1 MGSGLSLA
9 LFPVALGIVMLGI
22 GLSLTV
28 EDFRRVARHPR
39 VVLICLGCQML
50 LLPVL
55 CLGLVTAFDLRPELA
70 VGMMLLAASPGG
82 STAGLYSHLFRGNVA
97 LNVSLTAINSVLAL
111 FTLPLIVNL
120 SVAGFA
126 GADATIG
133 LQFGKVVQVFA
144 LVLVPIAIGMLLRR
158 RFPTFAARMHRPVK
172 VVSVLVLAVVIVG
185 AVLGIRDDVLATLG
199 EIIVIVALFN
209 LVSLAVGYLAPRLL
223 RAGHRDSVA
232 SSFEIGL
239 HNATLAITIGMSPTL
254 LDNATMAMP
263 SVVYGSLMFFTAAAF
278 GVLVSRRP
286 AGASTP
292 TGATPQRAH

>member
-158 RFPTFAARMHRPVK
+158 RLPTFAARMHRPVK